1 MALAEVTGV
10 ISAIITIIEASIK
23 IYRNAADASDIPQ
36 SFRDAASRL
45 PLIQDTL
52 KLATDGLAED
62 VLDTQSH
69 ASLSAVLEKCTDRVA
84 VLLDIFQLVITPAR
98 ASRAE
103 RYLRALKTIPQ
114 AEKVET
120 LMEGIMADLQL
131 LATNQAV
138 KAATR
143 KQMERLIS
151 RIEVNGESCRS
162 PIILNNSGSGRQ
174 FVHNGTGHQNV
185 ATDTATQ
192 INGSFSGGTFSF
204 YQK

>member
-23 IYRNAADASDIPQ
+23 IYRTAADASDIPQ

-45 PLIQDTL
+45 PLVQDTL
-52 KLATDGLAED
+52 KLATDGFAED
-62 VLDTQSH
+62 ALDPQSYV
-69 ASLSAVLEKCTDRVA
+69 SLSAVLDKCTDRVA
-84 VLLDIFQLVITPAR
+84 VLLDIFQLVIVPAR

-114 AEKVET
+114 AEKVES
-120 LMEGIMADLQL
+120 LMEGIMVDLQL
-131 LATNQAV
+131 LATNHAV

-151 RIEVNGESCRS
+151 KIEVDHEPCHP
-162 PIILNNSGSGRQ
+162 PIILKNWGSGRQ

-185 ATDTATQ
+185 ASDTATQ
-192 INGSFSGGTFSF
+192 INGSFHGGTFSF